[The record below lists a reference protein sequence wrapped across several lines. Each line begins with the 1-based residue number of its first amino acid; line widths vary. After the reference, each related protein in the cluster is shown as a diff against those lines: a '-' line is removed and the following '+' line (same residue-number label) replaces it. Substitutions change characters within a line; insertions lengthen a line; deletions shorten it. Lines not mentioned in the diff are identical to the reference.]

1 MVWYFKYD
9 LNRQRRYTVY
19 YLYNIN
25 MIKLIISIDEFSIA
39 MSFLKPDAE
48 EINQNSYFVGFL
60 NASRGS
66 VYRDKDS

>member
-1 MVWYFKYD
+1 
-9 LNRQRRYTVY
+9 
-19 YLYNIN
+19 

-48 EINQNSYFVGFL
+48 EINQNSYFVVFL